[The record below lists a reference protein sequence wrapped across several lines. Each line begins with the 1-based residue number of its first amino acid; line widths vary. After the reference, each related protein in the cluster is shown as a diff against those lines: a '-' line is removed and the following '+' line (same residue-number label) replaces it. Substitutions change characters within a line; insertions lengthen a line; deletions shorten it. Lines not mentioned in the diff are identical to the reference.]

1 MKTKLTLT
9 VRKSI
14 ITNAKR
20 YSRRTGKSISQL
32 FEELF
37 DKTETGIIKS
47 TSQQAAERLLHQLAS
62 SRPVK
67 TSTNDKLLLKK
78 HVARKYA

>member
-14 ITNAKR
+14 IINAKR

-37 DKTETGIIKS
+37 EKTETSILKS
-47 TSQQAAERLLHQLAS
+47 TSQRAAERLIDHLAS
-62 SRPVK
+62 SKPTK
-67 TSTNDKLLLKK
+67 TMTHDKQLIKN

>member
-14 ITNAKR
+14 IMNAKR
-20 YSRRTGKSISQL
+20 YSRMTGKSFSQL

-37 DKTETGIIKS
+37 EKTETSSIKS
-47 TSQQAAERLLHQLAS
+47 ESQRAAERLLKHLEYS
-62 SRPVK
+62 KPIK
-67 TSTNDKLLLKK
+67 TLNDKQRIKN

>member
-20 YSRRTGKSISQL
+20 YSKRTGKSISQL
-32 FEELF
+32 FEEWF
-37 DKTETGIIKS
+37 EKTEMSSIKS
-47 TSQQAAERLLHQLAS
+47 ASQRAAERLLQHLAS
-62 SRPVK
+62 SKP
-67 TSTNDKLLLKK
+67 TTTTANDKQRIRN